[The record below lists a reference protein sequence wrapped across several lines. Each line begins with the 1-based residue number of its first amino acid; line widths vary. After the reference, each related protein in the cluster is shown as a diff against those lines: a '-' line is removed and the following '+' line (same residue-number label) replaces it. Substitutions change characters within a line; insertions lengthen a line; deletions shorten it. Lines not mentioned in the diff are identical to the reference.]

1 MRVVSG
7 TVAAVALAVGV
18 VSALPASADTI
29 SRDTLSRKML
39 DFCVF
44 TQYKAEGIERR
55 TMIDRC
61 GCAAKQ
67 AMAGFEGDSF
77 DSPSRSKLTGDQEK
91 AIRGAIAG
99 CFAKQ

>member
-1 MRVVSG
+1 MVGSVVSF
-7 TVAAVALAVGV
+7 LAGA
-18 VSALPASADTI
+18 SAEADTI